1 MYLPFPDMDPVLV
14 HLGPFAIRWYAL
26 AYITGLLVGWWL
38 VLRMLHQKSLWK
50 NPPFNGK
57 PPMTD
62 DDAGDLVVW
71 ATLGVILGGRIGWVI
86 LYGFFLCGVTP
97 DAGGGYCQGLPMD
110 FFLHPIRIIAV
121 WEGGMSFHG
130 AAIGVLLAMWLF
142 CRKRKL
148 AMFSVADLVCA
159 VEPIGQGLG
168 RLANFVNGELWGRP
182 TTEPWGMVFCSPHIM
197 AANHGLCPAG
207 NIPRHPSQLY
217 EFALEGV
224 VMLIIMQ
231 VGIRKFRWQ
240 DKPGLTSGV
249 FLIGYGV
256 LRIVSELFREPDAP
270 FLGPIT
276 MGEMLSFIFV
286 LGGAFVVWL
295 AYRQQPK
302 RATA

>member
-1 MYLPFPDMDPVLV
+1 M
-14 HLGPFAIRWYAL
+14 
-26 AYITGLLVGWWL
+26 
-38 VLRMLHQKSLWK
+38 
-50 NPPFNGK
+50 
-57 PPMTD
+57 
-62 DDAGDLVVW
+62 
-71 ATLGVILGGRIGWVI
+71 
-86 LYGFFLCGVTP
+86 
-97 DAGGGYCQGLPMD
+97 
-110 FFLHPIRIIAV
+110 
-121 WEGGMSFHG
+121 
-130 AAIGVLLAMWLF
+130 
-142 CRKRKL
+142 
-148 AMFSVADLVCA
+148 
-159 VEPIGQGLG
+159 
-168 RLANFVNGELWGRP
+168 
-182 TTEPWGMVFCSPHIM
+182 
-197 AANHGLCPAG
+197 AG